1 MNYESQSEK
10 HWGPKIL
17 QKMIRIDE
25 QNQQTS
31 TKKKFSIP
39 LVIKQKSK
47 PKMPSRFFSYKIW
60 EKINCYFVKV
70 K

>member
-1 MNYESQSEK
+1 MNYESQWEK

-39 LVIKQKSK
+39 LVIKQIKTKDALSL
-47 PKMPSRFFSYKIW
+47 FFLQ
-60 EKINCYFVKV
+60 NMGGN
-70 K
+70 